1 MGAGQVTM
9 NVKHSA
15 ELAASALRLVK
26 FGRVQLQRIG
36 LGH

>member
-1 MGAGQVTM
+1 M

-15 ELAASALRLVK
+15 ELAASELRLVISGK
-26 FGRVQLQRIG
+26 VQLQRIG